1 MSEITN
7 PQDVELEEIVLGACL
22 LESKAITLVASILR
36 PEVFY
41 TETNR
46 DIYAALQ
53 SLYHAGQAIDIMTIK
68 EELARRGKLESIG
81 GLYTLVRIS
90 SRVVSSAHLEYHA
103 RILKQKYIRREAI
116 LGFHKLLALAADE
129 TTDIDDTLADAHTL
143 LDRLENECGT
153 AEHLRSMSQLMEDT
167 IKLIEARVAGNKNGV
182 TGLPTGFADLDR
194 LTCGWQPGEEI
205 VIAAR
210 PAVGKT
216 ALALHL
222 ARTAASAGYH
232 IAVYSLEMLG
242 ERLGDR
248 WLLAATT
255 GVNPDHLRSRQL
267 TPSELRQVHEAST
280 ELSRLPI
287 HIDDNPSVS
296 MDYIRSSAKLLQ
308 SKGKCD
314 GVIIDYL
321 QLCDMKSDQHNRNR
335 EQEVAQ
341 ASRKAK
347 MLAKELNIPVIL
359 LSQLNRNVEGHPDN
373 RPNLS
378 DLRESGAIEQDAD
391 VVLMLSR
398 PALSGRTT
406 DRKSTYPTEGLGVMD
421 IVKHRNGATRELYFR
436 HDPSMTKLEDYV
448 PGIDWMKKNTTAEP
462 AK

>member
-1 MSEITN
+1 MNEIIN
-7 PQDVELEEIVLGACL
+7 PQDAELEEIVLGACL
-22 LESKAITLVASILR
+22 LESKAITLVADILR
-36 PEVFY
+36 PEAFY
-41 TETNR
+41 TETNCE
-46 DIYAALQ
+46 IYSALQ
-53 SLYHAGQAIDIMTIK
+53 SMYRAGQAIDIMTVK
-68 EELARRGKLESIG
+68 EELARRGKLEFIG
-81 GLYTLVRIS
+81 GLYTLARIGT
-90 SRVVSSAHLEYHA
+90 RVASSAHLEYHA
-103 RILKQKYIRREAI
+103 RILQQKYIRREAI

-143 LDRLENECGT
+143 LDRLEKECGNS
-153 AEHLRSMSQLMEDT
+153 EHLRSMLQLMEDT
-167 IKLIEARVAGNKNGV
+167 VKLIEVRIASNKNGI
-182 TGLPTGFADLDR
+182 TGLPTGFADLD
-194 LTCGWQPGEEI
+194 LMTCGWQPADEI

-216 ALALHL
+216 AFALHL
-222 ARTAASAGYH
+222 ARAAASAGYH
-232 IAVYSLEMLG
+232 IAVYSLEMQG

-248 WLLAATT
+248 WLLAATS
-255 GVNPDHLRSRQL
+255 GVNPDHLRSGQL
-267 TPSELRQVHEAST
+267 TPDEQQQIHEASI

-296 MDYIRSSAKLLQ
+296 MDYVRSSAKLLR
-308 SKGKCD
+308 SKGQCD

-321 QLCDMKSDQHNRNR
+321 QLCDMKSDQNNRNR

-373 RPNLS
+373 RPSLS

-391 VVLMLSR
+391 LVLMLSR
-398 PALSGRTT
+398 PALSGRAT
-406 DRKSTYPTEGLGVMD
+406 DRKSTYPTEGLGV
-421 IVKHRNGATRELYFR
+421 IGIAKHRNGSTGELYFR

-448 PGIDWMKKNTTAEP
+448 PGIEWMKKNTTA
-462 AK
+462 

>member
-153 AEHLRSMSQLMEDT
+153 AEHLRSMLQLMEDT
-167 IKLIEARVAGNKNGV
+167 ITSIEARVAGNKNGV

-216 ALALHL
+216 AFALHL

-255 GVNPDHLRSRQL
+255 GVNPDHLRSGQL

-406 DRKSTYPTEGLGVMD
+406 DRKSTYPQDG
-421 IVKHRNGATRELYFR
+421 RQ
-436 HDPSMTKLEDYV
+436 
-448 PGIDWMKKNTTAEP
+448 
-462 AK
+462 